1 MIFMK
6 TVNEML
12 KAIVLAGR
20 DEDNMEPGENA
31 SATNEVMVIFS
42 GYDTA
47 YDEDSG
53 DEIED
58 SSSEIYEIYINA
70 KALEKNFLY
79 KEPSELLGMEIVEK
93 NQIHIRA
100 VLDTKSNVLHMNQF
114 EEYVRGVG
122 GVSVDSIHKVILAA
136 YKQISD

>member
-1 MIFMK
+1 MK
-6 TVNEML
+6 TVDEML
-12 KAIVLAGR
+12 KEIVLAGR
-20 DEDNMEPGENA
+20 DEGNMEPGENA

-58 SSSEIYEIYINA
+58 FNSEIYEIYINA
-70 KALEKNFLY
+70 KALENNFSY

-100 VLDTKSNVLHMNQF
+100 VLDVKSNVLHMNQF
-114 EEYVRGVG
+114 EEYVRDVG
-122 GVSVDSIHKVILAA
+122 DVSVDSIHKVIQAS